1 MTGNRNLG
9 GHVLISRAAG
19 AAGLKG
25 SDTFP
30 RLRFCGLRCAIALHT
45 LFASRTQ
52 WESTVFVAILL
63 TEEAC
68 DVAGKELPAY
78 NENIQDMD
86 RKEVMDFEA
95 C

>member
-9 GHVLISRAAG
+9 GHVPICRAAG
-19 AAGLKG
+19 AAGTKR
-25 SDTFP
+25 SDTLP
-30 RLRFCGLRCAIALHT
+30 RPRFRGLRCAIALRT
-45 LFASRTQ
+45 LFVSRTQ
-52 WESTVFVAILL
+52 RESTVFAAILL